1 MAFNSLSFSSIDLFA
16 GVGGIRL
23 GFEFAFNSNP
33 ESRSRI
39 STSYVCELDKFARA
53 TYSQN
58 FNLSVDSP
66 IFGKDVS
73 TDIVKSSIPDFDI
86 CLAGFPCQAFSLAG
100 KRKGFNDE
108 KRGKLFFDV
117 EEICR
122 KHTPKIIFCENV
134 RGLYTLGKKE
144 KGKKYHSGYE
154 IIRTALQNLGYK
166 VFEKILNSANF
177 GVPQHRERLY
187 IVAIRNDLIKIH
199 FSGRQR

>member
-86 CLAGFPCQAFSLAG
+86 CLAGFPCQAFS
-100 KRKGFNDE
+100 
-108 KRGKLFFDV
+108 
-117 EEICR
+117 
-122 KHTPKIIFCENV
+122 
-134 RGLYTLGKKE
+134 
-144 KGKKYHSGYE
+144 
-154 IIRTALQNLGYK
+154 
-166 VFEKILNSANF
+166 
-177 GVPQHRERLY
+177 
-187 IVAIRNDLIKIH
+187 
-199 FSGRQR
+199 

>member
-1 MAFNSLSFSSIDLFA
+1 MAFNPLAFTSIDLFA

-122 KHTPKIIFCENV
+122 KHNPKIIFWCARHE
-134 RGLYTLGKKE
+134 
-144 KGKKYHSGYE
+144 HS
-154 IIRTALQNLGYK
+154 L
-166 VFEKILNSANF
+166 
-177 GVPQHRERLY
+177 
-187 IVAIRNDLIKIH
+187 
-199 FSGRQR
+199 